1 MAKKENK
8 TPDTETQTQVLDPE
22 TDAEVAVEA
31 EAVPAVKTKKE
42 LKKERKEIKKHKK
55 EVKKEAKRHS
65 AKRTSAQNFFLVV
78 LTILVIISM
87 VFCSVSAIMITM
99 GIGKTETAASDNSD
113 NASSN
118 TSSSSSSN
126 SSSSSSNTANTPAVT
141 PNESTSGTSSEGA
154 PAAPGD
160 ASSADLS
167 TKEGVVE
174 YYKAAHAKVLS
185 SAKSATHAY
194 NNTLNYNNVLEI
206 GGNNTLAKVA
216 QSLMNS
222 FMKEETNLATYT
234 GSDIAAKFPGE
245 HVQNLTAD
253 MLAEATCVEEGDNY
267 IITLK
272 VDSTEENP
280 DKGEKTG
287 AITAIINEKEV
298 TDAAGSMVTLA
309 GLENRYVGATVK
321 ATIQKSTGNMI
332 AFESDV
338 PSYMCF
344 SEAKVA
350 IISVKDC
357 RIGLEYLQKWTM
369 EY

>member
-1 MAKKENK
+1 MAKKESK
-8 TPDTETQTQVLDPE
+8 TPDIETQTQVLDPE
-22 TDAEVAVEA
+22 AETQDEAEVK
-31 EAVPAVKTKKE
+31 AVPAVKSKRE
-42 LKKERKEIKKHKK
+42 LKKERKALKKHKK
-55 EVKKEAKRHS
+55 EVEKEAKKHS
-65 AKRTSAQNFFLVV
+65 AKRTRAQNFFLTV
-78 LTILVIISM
+78 LTLGVIVSM
-87 VFCSVSAIMITM
+87 LFCSIAAIKLTM
-99 GIGKTETAASDNSD
+99 NIGSPSAASDNGG
-113 NASSN
+113 NASANSASG
-118 TSSSSSSN
+118 SSSSSG
-126 SSSSSSNTANTPAVT
+126 NTSNTPAVT
-141 PNESTSGTSSEGA
+141 PGEDTSSVSGE
-154 PAAPGD
+154 PVD
-160 ASSADLS
+160 ASNADL
-167 TKEGVVE
+167 TTPEGVVL

-222 FMKEETNLATYT
+222 FMKEENNLATYT
-234 GSDIAAKFPGE
+234 GADIAAKFPGA

-253 MLAEATCVEEGDNY
+253 MLSEATCVEEGDNY

-272 VDSTEENP
+272 VDSTE
-280 DKGEKTG
+280 DAYDTGEKTG
-287 AITAIINEKEV
+287 AITAIINEQEV

-350 IISVKDC
+350 FISVKDC
-357 RIGLEYLQKWTM
+357 RIGLEYIQKWTM

>member
-1 MAKKENK
+1 MAKNDNK
-8 TPDTETQTQVLDPE
+8 IPESEVQTQLLDPE
-22 TDAEVAVEA
+22 TGAEEAVEA
-31 EAVPAVKTKKE
+31 EAVSAVKTKKE

-65 AKRTSAQNFFLVV
+65 AKRTRAQNFFLVV
-78 LTILVIISM
+78 LTLLVVVSM
-87 VFCSVSAIMITM
+87 LFCSVSAIKITV
-99 GIGKTETAASDNSD
+99 GIGKTETAAADDSG
-113 NASSN
+113 NASANSSSG
-118 TSSSSSSN
+118 SSSSSSSGN
-126 SSSSSSNTANTPAVT
+126 TTANTPAAT
-141 PNESTSGTSSEGA
+141 PSEDTSSSSGEGT

-185 SAKSATHAY
+185 SAKSATHTY

-206 GGNNTLAKVA
+206 GGNSTLAKVA

-222 FMKEETNLATYT
+222 FMKEENNLATYT
-234 GSDIAAKFPGE
+234 GADIAAKFPGD

-253 MLAEATCVEEGDNY
+253 MLSEATCVEDGDNY

-272 VDSTEENP
+272 VNSTEENP

-287 AITAIINEKEV
+287 AITSIINEKEV

-344 SEAKVA
+344 SEAKVMV
-350 IISVKDC
+350 ISVKDC